1 MPLKLGG
8 GDDKDEDDEE
18 EIQLLTTVEI
28 NFNEASVSE
37 YGTYQMH
44 MCKESEVIT

>member
-1 MPLKLGG
+1 MKKRSRL
-8 GDDKDEDDEE
+8 
-18 EIQLLTTVEI
+18 QLLTVEI
-28 NFNEASVSE
+28 NFNEVSVSE